1 MGPADHRH
9 ELREFPPWPQQRSLA
24 IKNVCSVKQATAKSE
39 MPAAVLPPPQMQAA
53 APPSPYPFTAASSYG
68 SCPPPAG
75 SSAGPQGK
83 LGTPAMSGLLYD
95 VGAYRADLRQ
105 SVGPGQYVLAATSP
119 HCRACLPGD
128 PRVVA
133 GPGAGDSECVSQ
145 SLVDV
150 ESDLHNINRRA
161 TNAPLRPLPRRRR
174 RADRLR
180 RPRRHRGSPPVPL
193 LRRHPHR
200 RHAPRQP
207 ALHAPRHRLEPLRV
221 ALPGPAAARAARLQR
236 QRRHEHPRQGRA
248 PPVPRPP
255 RRPDARAAPR
265 QARPRRVG
273 RRAPVDPQDLQRRR
287 QRRRAAQHALPQLR
301 RGRQDHRR
309 VPVTFSISWVR
320 PPPPPSGQG
329 APKKSKA

>member
-1 MGPADHRH
+1 
-9 ELREFPPWPQQRSLA
+9 
-24 IKNVCSVKQATAKSE
+24 

-174 RADRLR
+174 RADRC
-180 RPRRHRGSPPVPL
+180 G
-193 LRRHPHR
+193 
-200 RHAPRQP
+200 
-207 ALHAPRHRLEPLRV
+207 
-221 ALPGPAAARAARLQR
+221 
-236 QRRHEHPRQGRA
+236 
-248 PPVPRPP
+248 
-255 RRPDARAAPR
+255 
-265 QARPRRVG
+265 
-273 RRAPVDPQDLQRRR
+273 APVGTGAVRPYPSCDGIPTVDTRLANPPCTLRGTGWNRFEWLCQDPQ
-287 QRRRAAQHALPQLR
+287 QHALLGFNANVDTSILVKDAHRPFLARLVDPTLALPPGKRDRDASVGAPQWIPKTCN
-301 RGRQDHRR
+301 GVGNVDE
-309 VPVTFSISWVR
+309 
-320 PPPPPSGQG
+320 PPSMLYRSCDEVARITDGCR
-329 APKKSKA
+329 